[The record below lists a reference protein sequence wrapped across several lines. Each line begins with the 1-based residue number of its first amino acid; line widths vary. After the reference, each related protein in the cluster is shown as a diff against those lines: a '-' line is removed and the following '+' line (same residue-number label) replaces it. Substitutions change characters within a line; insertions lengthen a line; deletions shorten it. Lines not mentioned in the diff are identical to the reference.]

1 MERQGTRTQRALAG
15 LQHAL
20 SDSAV
25 GESGSSGFAHSR
37 THGEA
42 CSTRL
47 ATTLRASDLLV
58 GNLRGHL
65 AFSRNVLSRGQLA
78 GNRHNG
84 GPWTSRTDRRADASG
99 ETDAGPATRSQV
111 PGVTRWMKRPRMDV
125 NLEELDRVLD
135 QARQAPLSEPD
146 YEKLKSALHALAGM
160 LATPRTTEKTKNVLE
175 QPETPAPENDSET
188 SSDKAPGHG
197 RNGSSSYSGAQKV
210 AVPHPTLHAGDACPG
225 CEKGKVYPQKEP
237 RTLVRIV
244 GQAPLQ
250 ATVYELDRLRC
261 NLCGEVFTAQE
272 PEGVGPEKYD
282 ETTAAMIALLKYGS
296 GMPFYRLEKLE
307 QLLGI
312 PLPTS
317 TQWEIVEEAAE
328 VIQAARDEMIR
339 QAAQG
344 EVLHNDDTSMRV
356 LHLAREPSDERTGV
370 FTSGIVSTQ
379 QRQRI
384 ALYFTGR
391 QHAGENLRDVLDHR
405 AGQLPT
411 PVQMC
416 DALSRNTPKLEDG
429 AQILLAN
436 CLAHGRRQFVE
447 VAANFPEACRYVLET
462 LGRVYK
468 YDAEA
473 RERKLSPQQ
482 RLLFHQQHSQPVME
496 KLQQWMEAQFA
507 QHLVEPNSGLGKAIT
522 YFLRHW
528 KGLTAF
534 LREAGAPLD
543 NNLCERALKRAV
555 LHRKNA
561 LFYRTLHGSE
571 VGDLFMS
578 LIHTCELAGANAFD
592 YLSQL
597 QRHAA
602 ELAAHPAQT
611 NENVSC
617 GPVCPCLDE

>member
-1 MERQGTRTQRALAG
+1 MKR
-15 LQHAL
+15 
-20 SDSAV
+20 
-25 GESGSSGFAHSR
+25 
-37 THGEA
+37 
-42 CSTRL
+42 TRL
-47 ATTLRASDLLV
+47 
-58 GNLRGHL
+58 
-65 AFSRNVLSRGQLA
+65 
-78 GNRHNG
+78 
-84 GPWTSRTDRRADASG
+84 
-99 ETDAGPATRSQV
+99 
-111 PGVTRWMKRPRMDV
+111 DV

-135 QARQAPLSEPD
+135 QAREAPLSEPD
-146 YEKLKSALHALAGM
+146 YDKLKSALHALAGM
-160 LATPRTTEKTKNVLE
+160 LAKPRTTEKTKNVLE
-175 QPETPAPENDSET
+175 QPETLAPENDSEPPW
-188 SSDKAPGHG
+188 DKTAGHG
-197 RNGSSSYSGAQKV
+197 RNGASSYSGAKKV
-210 AVPHPTLHAGDACPG
+210 AVPHSTLHAGDACPG

-244 GQAPLQ
+244 GQAPLA

-261 NLCGEVFTAQE
+261 NLCGEVFTAEE
-272 PEGVGPEKYD
+272 PEGVGREKYD

-307 QLLGI
+307 HLLGI
-312 PLPTS
+312 PLPAS

-328 VIQAARDEMIR
+328 VIKAARDELIR

-344 EVLHNDDTSMRV
+344 GVLHNDDTSMRV

-379 QRQRI
+379 QGQKI

-391 QHAGENLRDVLDHR
+391 QHAGENLRDVLQHR
-405 AGQLPT
+405 VAELGAPL
-411 PVQMC
+411 QMC
-416 DALSRNTPKLEDG
+416 DALSRNTPKLSDG
-429 AQILLAN
+429 VEILLAN

-447 VAANFPEACRYVLET
+447 VAANFPQECRYVLET
-462 LGRVYK
+462 LGTVYK

-473 RERKLSPQQ
+473 RERQLSPEE
-482 RLLFHQQHSQPVME
+482 RLRFHQQHSKPVME
-496 KLQQWMEAQFA
+496 QLQQWMEAQFA

-578 LIHTCELAGANAFD
+578 LIHTCELTGANAFD

-597 QRHAA
+597 PRHATA
-602 ELAAHPAQT
+602 LAAHPAAWMPWNYAGTLAQ
-611 NENVSC
+611 VGLS
-617 GPVCPCLDE
+617 

>member
-1 MERQGTRTQRALAG
+1 
-15 LQHAL
+15 
-20 SDSAV
+20 
-25 GESGSSGFAHSR
+25 
-37 THGEA
+37 
-42 CSTRL
+42 
-47 ATTLRASDLLV
+47 
-58 GNLRGHL
+58 
-65 AFSRNVLSRGQLA
+65 
-78 GNRHNG
+78 
-84 GPWTSRTDRRADASG
+84 
-99 ETDAGPATRSQV
+99 
-111 PGVTRWMKRPRMDV
+111 MKRPRVDV
-125 NLEELDRVLD
+125 NLEELDRIIE
-135 QARQAPLSEPD
+135 RGTQAPLSESES
-146 YEKLKSALHALAGM
+146 EKLKSVLHALAGM
-160 LATPRTTEKTKNVLE
+160 LAKPRTTEKTKNVLG
-175 QPETPAPENDSET
+175 QPETPAPENDWESP
-188 SSDKAPGHG
+188 DKTPGHG
-197 RNGSSSYSGAQKV
+197 RNGAASYSGAQRV
-210 AVPHPTLHAGDACPG
+210 AVPHSTLQAGDACPG

-307 QLLGI
+307 HLLGI
-312 PLPTS
+312 PLPAS

-328 VIQAARDEMIR
+328 VIQAARDELIR

-370 FTSGIVSTQ
+370 FTSGVVSTKPG
-379 QRQRI
+379 QRI

-405 AGQLPT
+405 VTELAAPI
-411 PVQMC
+411 QMC
-416 DALSRNTPKLEDG
+416 DALSRNTPKLSDG
-429 AQILLAN
+429 AEILLAN
-436 CLAHGRRQFVE
+436 CMAHGRRQFVE
-447 VAANFPEACRYVLET
+447 VAPNFPEACRYVLET
-462 LGRVYK
+462 LGTVYK

-473 RERKLSPQQ
+473 RERKLSPQE
-482 RLLFHQQHSQPVME
+482 RLQFHRQHSAPVMDS
-496 KLQQWMEAQFA
+496 LQQWMEAQLA

-528 KGLTAF
+528 RPLTLF

-543 NNLCERALKRAV
+543 NNIVERSLKRAV

-561 LFYRTLHGSE
+561 LFYRTLNGAA

-578 LIHTCELAGANAFD
+578 LIHTCELSGANPFD
-592 YLSQL
+592 YL
-597 QRHAA
+597 A
-602 ELAAHPAQT
+602 ELQKHPADLASNPSAWMPWNYSET
-611 NENVSC
+611 LARVGLS
-617 GPVCPCLDE
+617 

>member
-1 MERQGTRTQRALAG
+1 
-15 LQHAL
+15 
-20 SDSAV
+20 
-25 GESGSSGFAHSR
+25 
-37 THGEA
+37 
-42 CSTRL
+42 
-47 ATTLRASDLLV
+47 
-58 GNLRGHL
+58 
-65 AFSRNVLSRGQLA
+65 
-78 GNRHNG
+78 
-84 GPWTSRTDRRADASG
+84 
-99 ETDAGPATRSQV
+99 
-111 PGVTRWMKRPRMDV
+111 MKRPRVEV
-125 NLEELDRVLD
+125 NLEELDQIIDRG
-135 QARQAPLSEPD
+135 RQAPLSES
-146 YEKLKSALHALAGM
+146 EGQKLKSALHALAGM
-160 LATPRTTEKTKNVLE
+160 LPAGRTTEKTKNVFG
-175 QPETPAPENDSET
+175 PTET
-188 SSDKAPGHG
+188 SASNNDPESPSEKTAGHG
-197 RNGSSSYSGAQKV
+197 RNGASSYTGAKKV
-210 AVPHPTLHAGDACPG
+210 AVPHPTLQAGDACPG
-225 CEKGKVYPQKEP
+225 CEKGKVYPQKES
-237 RTLVRIV
+237 RVLVRLV
-244 GQAPLQ
+244 GQAPLA
-250 ATVYELDRLRC
+250 ATVYELGRLRC
-261 NLCGEVFTAQE
+261 NLCGEVFTAPE
-272 PEGVGPEKYD
+272 PEGVGAEKYD

-296 GMPFYRLEKLE
+296 GLPFYRLEKLE

-312 PLPTS
+312 PMPAS
-317 TQWEIVEEAAE
+317 TQWEIMEEVAE
-328 VIQAARDEMIR
+328 VIQAARDELIR

-379 QRQRI
+379 PGQRI

-391 QHAGENLRDVLDHR
+391 QHAGENLRDVLRHR
-405 AGQLPT
+405 AEGLAA
-411 PVQMC
+411 PVQMA
-416 DALSRNTPKLEDG
+416 DALSRNTSALPDG
-429 AQILLAN
+429 VAILLAN

-447 VAANFPEACRYVLET
+447 VAANFPEACRYVLEM
-462 LGRVYK
+462 LGSVYK

-473 RERKLSPQQ
+473 REQKLSPPE
-482 RLLFHQQHSQPVME
+482 RLRFHQQHSQPVME
-496 KLQQWMEAQFA
+496 QLQQWMELQFA

-602 ELAAHPAQT
+602 ELAAHPAAWMPWNYQQQRA
-611 NENVSC
+611 
-617 GPVCPCLDE
+617 